1 MMPDTASPNLPS
13 RDFDATEAFYA
24 QLGFECG
31 YKDDG
36 WMILHRGPKGN
47 RAILEFFPYPDLK
60 PEESSFS
67 CCIRFDDLSAIMA
80 QLEASDIPCVQM
92 GIPRFGKPKVEASGL
107 TIAYLN
113 DRDGSLIRLIQH
125 D

>member
-1 MMPDTASPNLPS
+1 MPDIATPNLPS

-31 YKDDG
+31 YKDGG
-36 WMILHRGPKGN
+36 WMILHRGPQGN
-47 RAILEFFPYPDLK
+47 RAVLEFFPYPDLD
-60 PEESSFS
+60 PSLSSFS
-67 CCIRFDDLSAIMA
+67 CCIRLDDLPAMMG
-80 QLEASDIPCVQM
+80 QLDASDIPQGHI
-92 GIPRFGKPKVEASGL
+92 GIPRFGAPNREPSGL

-113 DRDGSLIRLIQH
+113 DLDGSLIRLIQN